1 MKKNVTDPMYWTSL
15 LGTHAF
21 STWQGL
27 SFERVCMAH
36 IPQIKRKLKIEG
48 IYTEYYSW
56 RSTSEEK
63 AQVDLVLERADRIVN
78 VCEIKYSADY
88 YNMSKA
94 EYEKFQRSISL
105 FRSLTNCKFGVM
117 PTLVTTQLA
126 AKGKYNSAI
135 PVVITLDDLFE

>member
-1 MKKNVTDPMYWTSL
+1 MD
-15 LGTHAF
+15 
-21 STWQGL
+21 
-27 SFERVCMAH
+27 H
-36 IPQIKRKLKIEG
+36 IPQIKKKLKIEG

-94 EYEKFQRSISL
+94 EYEKFQRRISL
-105 FRSLTNCKFGVM
+105 FRSSTNCKFGVM